1 MKNPRIVKAYNSI
14 NPSAA
19 QKQRMLEAILAQAA
33 LEEPPK
39 KKREP
44 VVYTAKATKTSPW
57 SLITGVAACLAV
69 VILGGFVL
77 LRVVGNQKPTPNF
90 ADPQTSQTTEATEPA
105 TTDAEGVYAD
115 VLDLYERAWENGWD
129 GEMCRI
135 NGMSD
140 LTPIASE
147 GEGLYYAIAD
157 LDGDGTAELVI
168 AEYPYREDTDT
179 NLIDLYTCENGKPEQ
194 LYSAGQLE
202 MTSLCQGGVLKR
214 IGYERGDYQSFISY
228 WRLKDG
234 QFQPEKTVYQDT
246 DGKWF
251 AGITENTASPITKE
265 EADTIVQSYQPAKL
279 EFVNIEHRT
288 SQQTSKTNYI
298 PFDTILD
305 KYEKALTE
313 GWTEEQCRENDISPQ
328 ILTALPKLGWCL
340 KDLNGDG
347 IAELVISDTQKLYD
361 VYAMPPTN
369 ASAIHVVCAEGS
381 DAHTL
386 LADNTIK
393 KQGFYPRATNWEFY
407 RWNGDTLSMDY
418 MVRYEVAQYSDGSAS
433 YFYGT
438 SIDDLKPISKDEAG
452 DRIVTAQRAQLEL
465 TLFTA
470 QPKQSVDSATVFN
483 PLISR
488 YQQALTEKWNPGK
501 CEEAGI
507 GMMIGYAYDYLG
519 KLGYAIQDIDKDG
532 VDELIITDGENI
544 YALYTITQ
552 EGEAA
557 PERLCLFTAYERI
570 QYYLTQE
577 NQIYCR
583 GSGSAAVSY
592 YTLYR
597 LAGQKLIQLDAYM
610 YDGETDPNNPW
621 YFYDGD
627 QQGDSCGS
635 LDVQAILDGIQ
646 IAKIPFTPFDYDCPN
661 E

>member
-1 MKNPRIVKAYNSI
+1 MKNPRIVQAYNSI

-19 QKQRMLEAILAQAA
+19 QKQRMLEAILAQASP
-33 LEEPPK
+33 EEPPK

-105 TTDAEGVYAD
+105 TTDAEDVYAD
-115 VLDLYERAWENGWD
+115 VLDLYERALENGW
-129 GEMCRI
+129 
-135 NGMSD
+135 
-140 LTPIASE
+140 T
-147 GEGLYYAIAD
+147 
-157 LDGDGTAELVI
+157 
-168 AEYPYREDTDT
+168 
-179 NLIDLYTCENGKPEQ
+179 Q
-194 LYSAGQLE
+194 
-202 MTSLCQGGVLKR
+202 
-214 IGYERGDYQSFISY
+214 
-228 WRLKDG
+228 
-234 QFQPEKTVYQDT
+234 
-246 DGKWF
+246 
-251 AGITENTASPITKE
+251 
-265 EADTIVQSYQPAKL
+265 
-279 EFVNIEHRT
+279 
-288 SQQTSKTNYI
+288 
-298 PFDTILD
+298 
-305 KYEKALTE
+305 
-313 GWTEEQCRENDISPQ
+313 EQCRANDISPQ

-369 ASAIHVVCAEGS
+369 ASAIHVVCAEGT
-381 DAHTL
+381 DAYTL
-386 LADNTIK
+386 LADNTII
-393 KQGFYPRATNWEFY
+393 KQGFYSGATNWEFY
-407 RWNGDTLSMDY
+407 RWNDDTLSMDY
-418 MVRYEVAQYSDGSAS
+418 MVRYEGSQYSDGSAS

-438 SIDDLKPISKDEAG
+438 SIDDLKPISEDDAEN
-452 DRIVTAQRAQLEL
+452 RITASQPAQLEL
-465 TLFTA
+465 TLFAA
-470 QPKQSVDSATVFN
+470 QPKQSVNSVSIYN
-483 PLISR
+483 PVISL

-507 GMMIGYAYDYLG
+507 GMMIGWAYDYLG

-552 EGEAA
+552 EEEAA
-557 PERLCLFTAYERI
+557 PVCLFTAYERI

-583 GSGSAAVSY
+583 GSGGAAVSY

-597 LAGQKLIQLDAYM
+597 LAGQKLIQLDGYM

-646 IAKIPFTPFDYDCPN
+646 IAKITFAPFDYDCPN